1 MKILLINPNST
12 IAGPDSIYSRFVP
25 PVAPCGIAYIAA
37 LLEKNGFE
45 VIVVDQYANKMS
57 NEELSAMVNAQ
68 SPQMVGFSCLTPV
81 ISNVR
86 ALVERIRF
94 FKKDIKI
101 VLGNI
106 HATMFA
112 DELLNER
119 IADIVVRG
127 EGEFSML
134 ETARAIR
141 EKKTLDAVK
150 GISFIKD
157 GKAHHTPDRE
167 VIQNLDDL
175 PYPAWHLF
183 RLDDYNTHPMISL
196 YKTTLPIQA
205 SRGCP
210 YKCTFCSQDTIYKKP
225 RYRKIVN
232 IIDEIEYIYTN
243 MRISHFVFIDAYFP
257 FSIEYGLKF
266 CEELMRRGMHK
277 KITWVTETRVD
288 KVNLEL
294 LKRMKEAGLHLLMY
308 GFEVGNQ
315 KVLDSINKKTTLE
328 HARQAMKDT
337 KKAKIL
343 SLGLF
348 ILGLPGENKQTCED
362 TIRFAKELDCDIAKF
377 NIAVPLPGSKFF
389 ENFKGK
395 LSSVSEPE
403 KFTSWSNW
411 ASMSE
416 DLIYA
421 PEGMSGKELT
431 DLQKKAML
439 EFYVRPKLILK
450 YIFKRIIPLKDLFFG
465 ARILVG
471 KYPKAVIDRMR
482 NSREISEKPYSAK
495 TEKL

>member
-1 MKILLINPNST
+1 M
-12 IAGPDSIYSRFVP
+12 YSRFVP
-25 PVAPCGIAYIAA
+25 PVAPSGIAYIAA
-37 LLEKNGFE
+37 LLERNGFE
-45 VIVVDQYANKMS
+45 VIVIDQYANKMS
-57 NEELSAMVNAQ
+57 NEELSIRINAE
-68 SPQMVGFSCLTPV
+68 SPRLVGFSCLTPV
-81 ISNVR
+81 ISNVK

-94 FKKDIKI
+94 YKKDIKI

-112 DELLNER
+112 GELLDER

-127 EGEFSML
+127 EGELTML
-134 ETARAIR
+134 ETAQAIR
-141 EKKTLDAVK
+141 EKKSLDAVK
-150 GISFIKD
+150 GISFAD
-157 GKAHHTPDRE
+157 NGKVHHNPDRE

-183 RLDDYNTHPMISL
+183 KLDDYNTHPMISL

-210 YKCTFCSQDTIYKKP
+210 YKCTFCSQDTIYRKP
-225 RYRKIVN
+225 RYREIVN
-232 IIDEIEYIYTN
+232 IIDEIEYIHRN
-243 MRISHFVFIDAYFP
+243 LGISHFVFIDAYFP

-266 CEELMRRGMHK
+266 CEELIRRGMHK

-288 KVNLEL
+288 KVNLKL
-294 LKRMKEAGLHLLMY
+294 LKIMKEAGLHLLMY

-315 KVLDSINKKTTLE
+315 RVLDSINKKTTIE
-328 HARQAMKDT
+328 QARQAMKDT

-395 LSSVSEPE
+395 LSSVSKPE
-403 KFTSWSNW
+403 KFTSWSTW
-411 ASMSE
+411 ASMAE
-416 DLIYA
+416 DLIYV

-431 DLQKKAML
+431 NLQKKAML
-439 EFYVRPKLILK
+439 QFYVRPKLIIK
-450 YIFKRIIPLKDLFFG
+450 YIFKRILPLKDLFFG
-465 ARILVG
+465 ACILMG
-471 KYPKAVIDRMR
+471 KYPKTIIARMVDSGKR
-482 NSREISEKPYSAK
+482 PKKPSFNK
-495 TEKL
+495 TRKI